1 MSGILNGLLWLM
13 VWVGA
18 IVGSVGV
25 ALVLFIPYLFLVF
38 AGTQKRA
45 DKANE
50 NLNTILMS
58 NEDLSAKAVQKRIF
72 SLWSRRSIVAITSSR
87 LIVLN
92 RGLLGG
98 FKMKDIQWKD
108 LEDATLKQ
116 NILSGLCGSNVDFAH
131 LNDGVGLMGVKG
143 LPNQGATEIYS
154 KAQAEEQAWEEK
166 RRVREIEDVRAASG
180 GTVIHTGAPA
190 SNSQS
195 PQTGRGENMLQQ
207 IEDAKKL
214 LDQGVISDAEFQE
227 MKAKIIS

>member
-45 DKANE
+45 DKADE
-50 NLNTILMS
+50 NLNTILMA

-72 SLWSRRSIVAITSSR
+72 SLWSRRSLVAITSSR

-92 RGLLGG
+92 RGILGG

-116 NILSGLCGSNVDFAH
+116 NILSGLCGSNVNFEHMNAS
-131 LNDGVGLMGVKG
+131 VGGMNVKG
-143 LPNQGATEIYS
+143 IPNREASDIYS

-166 RRVREIEDVRAASG
+166 RRVREIEETRAASG
-180 GTVIHTGAPA
+180 GMTIHTGQQTSA
-190 SNSQS
+190 SSAT
-195 PQTGRGENMLQQ
+195 QTTSTNNMLEQ
-207 IEDAKKL
+207 IESAKKL
-214 LDQGVISDAEFQE
+214 LDKGVISDAEFQE

>member
-18 IVGSVGV
+18 IVGSFGV

-38 AGTQKRA
+38 VGTQKRA

-58 NEDLSAKAVQKRIF
+58 NEDLSVKAVQKRIF

-166 RRVREIEDVRAASG
+166 RRVREIEEVRAASG
-180 GTVIHTGAPA
+180 AMTIHTGQQTTGSESPAPRA
-190 SNSQS
+190 ADD
-195 PQTGRGENMLQQ
+195 MLKQ

-214 LDQGVISDAEFQE
+214 LDQGIINDVEFQE
-227 MKAKIIS
+227 MKSKIIS